1 MMKEKEMKR
10 VPKLRFPEFTDDWEQ
25 RKLGDIIPVVTDYV
39 AAGSF
44 ADIAANVDYKSEPD
58 YAQLV
63 RTVDLKHNFE
73 NNDSVYV
80 DKNAFDYLYRVNLDE
95 ESIVLPNIGANIG
108 EVYYIEPSELPY
120 ERNVLGPNAIYL
132 KPNKNTKFIYSLFQT
147 VDFQKK
153 LAISVASSGQ
163 PKFNKTEL
171 KEILLMLPNNDEQR
185 AIGSYFRNLD
195 NLITLHQRKLEKLKE
210 LRKGVMKKLF
220 NQEVRFKA
228 DDESEFPEWEKKKI
242 GDVFS
247 QIKDKNKDG
256 RNQNVITNSAEFGLI
271 NQRDFF
277 DKDIAVD
284 GKTENYTVIKTGD
297 FVYNPR
303 KSKQAPYG
311 PFNCYQLEENG
322 IVSPLYTCL
331 RPKSNVND
339 KYLLWYF
346 KSGSWHRFIYENGA
360 QNGARHDRVGMTDSL
375 MQEIPVYLPQAV
387 EEQQKIADCLLSLD
401 DVIAKQ
407 KATLVAWEELKK
419 GLLQQ
424 MFV

>member
-1 MMKEKEMKR
+1 MAY
-10 VPKLRFPEFTDDWEQ
+10 FWEQ
-25 RKLGDIIPVVTDYV
+25 RKLGDTIPVVTDYV

-195 NLITLHQRKLEKLKE
+195 NLITLHQRKCERLQTIKKAMLEKMFPQNGSKVPEIRFAGFTDDWEQRKVGETVTEVSRPIE
-210 LRKGVMKKLF
+210 L
-220 NQEVRFKA
+220 NDYQEYQLVTVKRRNEGIVSRGKMYGKNILVKNYFEIHAGDYLISKRQLVHGANGIVPENLDKA
-228 DDESEFPEWEKKKI
+228 VVSNEYMACVSNEF
-242 GDVFS
+242 V
-247 QIKDKNKDG
+247 
-256 RNQNVITNSAEFGLI
+256 TAEFLTLLSKTKSL
-271 NQRDFF
+271 QRDFF
-277 DKDIAVD
+277 LSSYGVDIEKLVFD
-284 GKTENYTVIKTGD
+284 VEDWKKRSIIIPKIEEQNKICEYFSYLDHLITLHQ
-297 FVYNPR
+297 R
-303 KSKQAPYG
+303 
-311 PFNCYQLEENG
+311 QLEKLQN
-322 IVSPLYTCL
+322 IK
-331 RPKSNVND
+331 KSMLE
-339 KYLLWYF
+339 K
-346 KSGSWHRFIYENGA
+346 
-360 QNGARHDRVGMTDSL
+360 
-375 MQEIPVYLPQAV
+375 
-387 EEQQKIADCLLSLD
+387 
-401 DVIAKQ
+401 
-407 KATLVAWEELKK
+407 
-419 GLLQQ
+419 